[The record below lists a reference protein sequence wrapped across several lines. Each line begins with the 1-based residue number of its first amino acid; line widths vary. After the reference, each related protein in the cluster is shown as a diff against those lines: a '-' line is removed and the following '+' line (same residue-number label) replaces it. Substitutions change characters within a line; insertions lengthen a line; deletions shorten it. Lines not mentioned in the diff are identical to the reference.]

1 MPLIIPGNSQASTG
15 YTIDQSIRF
24 NDNDSAFMKKDYSGD
39 GSQTTFTLSGWFKLG
54 VLSSTHCLF
63 ATGYLNGTTADF
75 ALYMNGDQ
83 IYFYGSYNGTNSQ
96 ANRLE
101 TTQFFRDHS
110 AWYHI
115 VFVADTTNA
124 LSGERLRLY
133 VNGSRVTAFDTETYP
148 SQNDTLRWGDATY
161 THAIGASGDD
171 TTSLNSQTP
180 RFHYDGYMAEIHY
193 LDGYAYDPSYFGLFN
208 DSGIWIPKEYT
219 GSYGTNGFKIDGRD
233 ASDLGDDESGNGN
246 DFSTSGLASH
256 DFCLDSPTNN
266 FCVLNPISKPS
277 YGSYMNRNVT
287 GVNLQVTENGDG
299 AVQSYGYGTFVISS
313 GKWYYEFYT
322 NTYPAANAI
331 GFGWIELEN
340 AMTATD
346 SGSSWKTPGM
356 NQRHTSSS
364 YSSWMWGLNNQTA
377 TGLSEFGQGVVIGVT
392 TDFDNNTFTLTKNGS
407 AYGSVDFDSVS
418 PTYTLS
424 GVEHLP
430 LLFFGADGA
439 SLATLNFGQDST
451 FNGALSAG
459 GNADGNGHGNFKYAV
474 PSGALAIC
482 SRNVG
487 S

>member
-1 MPLIIPGNSQASTG
+1 P
-15 YTIDQSIRF
+15 
-24 NDNDSAFMKKDYSGD
+24 
-39 GSQTTFTLSGWFKLG
+39 
-54 VLSSTHCLF
+54 
-63 ATGYLNGTTADF
+63 
-75 ALYMNGDQ
+75 
-83 IYFYGSYNGTNSQ
+83 
-96 ANRLE
+96 
-101 TTQFFRDHS
+101 S
-110 AWYHI
+110 AWYHL
-115 VFVADTTNA
+115 VLVYDTTNA
-124 LSGERLRLY
+124 VQSERFRLY
-133 VNGSRVTAFDTETYP
+133 VNGARVTDFATAP
-148 SQNDTLRWGDATY
+148 SY
-161 THAIGASGDD
+161 GASELVYWFGKSSYTVLGSFWN
-171 TTSLNSQTP
+171 TTGYGNT
-180 RFHYDGYMAEIHY
+180 FYWDGYMAEMHGIDGTA
-193 LDGYAYDPSYFGLFN
+193 LDQDSFGEYN
-208 DSGIWIPKEYT
+208 SSGIWVPKEYT
-219 GSYGTNGFKIDGRD
+219 GSHGTDGFYIKGAD
-233 ASDLGDDESGNGN
+233 ASDLGTNSAANGN
-246 DFSTSGLASH
+246 DFTLTNIASH
-256 DFCLDSPTNN
+256 DQIFDTPTNN